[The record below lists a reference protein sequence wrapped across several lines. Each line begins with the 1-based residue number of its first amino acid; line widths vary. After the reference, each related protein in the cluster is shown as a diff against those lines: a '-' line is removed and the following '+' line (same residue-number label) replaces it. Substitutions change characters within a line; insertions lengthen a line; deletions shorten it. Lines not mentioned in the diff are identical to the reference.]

1 MKLYF
6 TKLKENDKIDTVNV
20 LEKGLS
26 IYRRSDLMSLKQK
39 ILDARDNY
47 VINQVKAAQLPEF
60 KSMEIRRY
68 RITFYGRVQN
78 VGFRSEVTEMAKRL
92 GLTGFCNNQEDKSV
106 VMEVQGQFDKIKFL
120 VAFMKSLKRIV
131 VKRVDTKRLPLDFTE
146 VGFISDDED

>member
-1 MKLYF
+1 
-6 TKLKENDKIDTVNV
+6 
-20 LEKGLS
+20 
-26 IYRRSDLMSLKQK
+26 MSLKK
-39 ILDARDNY
+39 KLIEARDNY
-47 VINQVKAAQLPEF
+47 VINQVKTAQLPEF

-78 VGFRSEVTEMAKRL
+78 VGFRLEVTEMAKRL

-106 VMEVQGQFDKIKFL
+106 IMEVQGQFDKIKFL

>member
-1 MKLYF
+1 
-6 TKLKENDKIDTVNV
+6 
-20 LEKGLS
+20 
-26 IYRRSDLMSLKQK
+26 MSLKQK

-47 VINQVKAAQLPEF
+47 VINQVKTAQLPEF
-60 KSMEIRRY
+60 KTMEIRRY

-78 VGFRSEVTEMAKRL
+78 VGFRLEVTEMAKRL

-131 VKRVDTKRLPLDFTE
+131 VKRVDTKRLPIDFAE
-146 VGFISDDED
+146 VGFISADED